1 MNEPLA
7 QQLRPQT
14 LAEVSGQ
21 QHLLGEDKV
30 FRKTVESGKIPNM
43 IFYGPSGVGKTTVAR
58 IVAQNSGMLLHKLNG
73 TSCGTSD
80 IKAVLAEI
88 GTLQASG
95 GILLYLDEI
104 QYLNKKQQQT
114 LLECIE
120 DGSVTLIASTTENP
134 YFYIYNAIL
143 SRAAVFEF
151 KSLTTED
158 IARGIAI
165 AIAKI
170 EAAQGVRVQLQ
181 ADALEYLSRGA
192 GGDMRKALGCL
203 EFAVTAAAVQDLLC
217 DDLQADADTDAA
229 PVAVPVK
236 ADANADGT
244 EVHTKAGDS
253 PCVPTK
259 IITLDMI
266 QQVSR
271 RTAMRYDKQG
281 DDHYDIVSA
290 FQKSMRG
297 SDVNASLHYLARLLE
312 AGDMVSA
319 CRRLMVCAAEDVGL
333 AYPQI
338 LPIVKAAVDMANMLG
353 LPEARIPLADAVIL
367 VATSP
372 KSNKG
377 EAAIDAAL
385 AHLRSGHTGPI
396 PRQLQN
402 QHYDGADA
410 EQKGQN
416 YKYAHNYPNSWV
428 QQQYLPD
435 AIKDAVYYEAGENK
449 NEQTAKAYWD
459 KIKNQ

>member
-7 QQLRPQT
+7 QKLRPQS

-21 QHLLGEDKV
+21 HHLLGEDKV

-134 YFYIYNAIL
+134 YFYIYNALL
-143 SRAAVFEF
+143 SRATVFEF
-151 KSLTTED
+151 KALTPAD
-158 IARGIAI
+158 IAGGIGIAI
-165 AIAKI
+165 GKI
-170 EAAQGVRVQLQ
+170 EAAEGVSVHLA
-181 ADALEYLSRGA
+181 ADALDYLSQGA

-203 EFAVTAAAVQDLLC
+203 EFAVTAAEMQDGE
-217 DDLQADADTDAA
+217 
-229 PVAVPVK
+229 K
-236 ADANADGT
+236 N
-244 EVHTKAGDS
+244 
-253 PCVPTK
+253 
-259 IITLDMI
+259 ITLDMI
-266 QQVSR
+266 QQVTR

-281 DDHYDIVSA
+281 DDHYDILSA

-297 SDVNASLHYLARLLE
+297 SDPDAALHYLARLLE

-353 LPEARIPLADAVIL
+353 MPEARIPLADAVIL
-367 VATSP
+367 VSTSP

-377 EAAIDAAL
+377 EAAIDAVFAD
-385 AHLRSGHTGPI
+385 LRAGRSGPI
-396 PRQLQN
+396 PRHLQN
-402 QHYDGADA
+402 KHYDGADA
-410 EQKGQN
+410 AQKGQN

-435 AIKDAVYYEAGENK
+435 AIKDVVYYEAGNNK
-449 NEQTAKAYWD
+449 NEQTAKDYWN
-459 KIKNQ
+459 KIKNL